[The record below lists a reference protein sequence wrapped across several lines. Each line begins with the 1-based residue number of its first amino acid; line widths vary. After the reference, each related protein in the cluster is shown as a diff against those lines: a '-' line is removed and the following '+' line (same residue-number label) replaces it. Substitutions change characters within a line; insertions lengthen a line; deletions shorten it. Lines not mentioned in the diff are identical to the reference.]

1 MASQQPVAGNSTTHQ
16 NFAEKRRSVLAR
28 VANGDMTAEDAE
40 HALSRLQF
48 RKVPNPY
55 ARVTHNGSVAIY
67 NLMPHKPV
75 VMTSNQWKRLI
86 SFVESG
92 RLSQFLANNNGR
104 LRHGKR
110 NFTTHNNRSN
120 VQNNANADV
129 PPPAESLNTEDTSAS
144 DQVPDLVE
152 V

>member
-1 MASQQPVAGNSTTHQ
+1 MSTQQNSNHQQ

-55 ARVTHNGSVAIY
+55 ARVTHNGSVAVY

-86 SFVESG
+86 AFVESG
-92 RLSQFLANNNGR
+92 RLSQFLTNNNGR

-110 NFTTHNNRSN
+110 NFTAHNNRSEN
-120 VQNNANADV
+120 QSTSSQDASVEV
-129 PPPAESLNTEDTSAS
+129 SAETVEDTSAVS
-144 DQVPDLVE
+144 NESADLVE

>member
-1 MASQQPVAGNSTTHQ
+1 MSSQQNSTHQQ
-16 NFAEKRRSVLAR
+16 NFAEKRRNVLAR

-48 RKVPNPY
+48 RKVPHPY
-55 ARVTHNGSVAIY
+55 ARVTNNGSVAVY

-86 SFVESG
+86 AFVESG
-92 RLSQFLANNNGR
+92 RLSQFLTSNNGR
-104 LRHGKR
+104 LRQGKR
-110 NFTTHNNRSN
+110 NFTAHNNRYENNNTNSQDGTAEVTTETVENKSAVSN
-120 VQNNANADV
+120 
-129 PPPAESLNTEDTSAS
+129 ESS
-144 DQVPDLVE
+144 DLVE

>member
-1 MASQQPVAGNSTTHQ
+1 MSTSQNTPQQQ
-16 NFAEKRRSVLAR
+16 NFAEKRRNVLAR

-48 RKVPNPY
+48 RKVPHPY
-55 ARVTHNGSVAIY
+55 ARVTQNGSVAVY

-92 RLSQFLANNNGR
+92 RLSQFLTTNNGR

-110 NFTTHNNRSN
+110 NFTAYNNRQN
-120 VQNNANADV
+120 VQSAQVQENAPVNTKEENENA
-129 PPPAESLNTEDTSAS
+129 ETSE
-144 DQVPDLVE
+144 LVE

>member
-1 MASQQPVAGNSTTHQ
+1 MSTSQNTSQQQ
-16 NFAEKRRSVLAR
+16 NFAEKRRNVLAR

-48 RKVPNPY
+48 RKVPHPY
-55 ARVTHNGSVAIY
+55 ARVTQNGSVAVY

-92 RLSQFLANNNGR
+92 RLSQFLTTNNGR

-110 NFTTHNNRSN
+110 NFTAYNNRQNEQSDK
-120 VQNNANADV
+120 VQENAPIDTQN
-129 PPPAESLNTEDTSAS
+129 EKTETETETGE
-144 DQVPDLVE
+144 LVE

>member
-1 MASQQPVAGNSTTHQ
+1 MSSTSQNTTPQQ
-16 NFAEKRRSVLAR
+16 NFAEKRRNVLTR

-48 RKVPNPY
+48 RKVPHPY
-55 ARVTHNGSVAIY
+55 ARVTQNGSVAVY

-92 RLSQFLANNNGR
+92 RLSQFLITNNGR
-104 LRHGKR
+104 LRHGKK
-110 NFTTHNNRSN
+110 NFTAHNNRHN
-120 VQNNANADV
+120 NEVQ
-129 PPPAESLNTEDTSAS
+129 ESSAVETTEEQTDTS
-144 DQVPDLVE
+144 DLVE

>member
-1 MASQQPVAGNSTTHQ
+1 MSALQNTPQHQ

-55 ARVTHNGSVAIY
+55 ARVTQNGSVAIY

-92 RLSQFLANNNGR
+92 RLSQFLTINNGR

-110 NFTTHNNRSN
+110 NFTAHNNQ
-120 VQNNANADV
+120 QNAQ
-129 PPPAESLNTEDTSAS
+129 NTEVQESTSVDTKIENNETSE
-144 DQVPDLVE
+144 LVE